1 MGASTSKPTETKVFT
16 PQTPVDFSP
25 SLVAQLE
32 KSIEVSIGN
41 PPKIDSVE
49 Y

>member
-1 MGASTSKPTETKVFT
+1 MGASASKPTETKVFT

-32 KSIEVSIGN
+32 KSIEVS
-41 PPKIDSVE
+41 
-49 Y
+49 